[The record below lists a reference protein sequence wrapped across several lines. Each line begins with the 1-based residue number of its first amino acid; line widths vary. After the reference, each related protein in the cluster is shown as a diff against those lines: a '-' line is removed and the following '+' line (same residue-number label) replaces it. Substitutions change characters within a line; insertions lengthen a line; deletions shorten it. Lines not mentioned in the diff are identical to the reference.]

1 MIMNISGNM
10 FDFFF
15 VFLRFSMD
23 STAVPR
29 EDFRDMDWK
38 GLFAFARKQALVG
51 VLFDGI
57 RRLPKEMAPPEGILL
72 QWLSASEQLR
82 KQNIRLNAEAVRVW
96 TKFAG
101 DGLAGCILK
110 GQGNALLYSDVYA
123 RMPGDID
130 IWVWPVSS
138 GLDVNKGGGLDRSVG
153 LRGRRDRI
161 IRYVHRFTGNTKLW
175 YHHIGFD
182 SARGVPLELHFTP
195 CTMNALW
202 YNRRLQRWF
211 EKNAEAQFSNFVD
224 LPDGAGRVAVPTS
237 AFNSIYQLSH
247 IYHHFFDEGV
257 GLRQLMDYYY
267 VLTRGKQEWDGEE
280 YARQLWYLGLYH
292 FAGAV
297 MYVLSVVFG
306 LRDDRMLV
314 PVDRKRG
321 QLLLS
326 EVLGGGNFG
335 KFFTKYDHF
344 TRQGRVKKYFLKIY
358 RNLHFIRLYPSEA
371 LSEPLFRTKQ
381 WMWRIGK

>member
-1 MIMNISGNM
+1 MSGVF
-10 FDFFF
+10 FD
-15 VFLRFSMD
+15 FLRFSLD
-23 STAVPR
+23 DTKVPDR
-29 EDFRDMDWK
+29 EFRNMDWQ
-38 GLFAFARKQALVG
+38 GLFDFARKQALSG
-51 VLFDGI
+51 VLFCGI

-72 QWLSASEQLR
+72 QWLSASEQIR
-82 KQNIRLNAEAVRVW
+82 KQNIRLNTEAVRMW

-110 GQGNALLYSDVYA
+110 GQGNALLYPDVHA

-138 GLDVNKGGGLDRSVG
+138 GLDVNKGGGLDRSMG

-161 IRYVHRFTGNTKLW
+161 IRYVHRFTGNTELR

-182 SARGVPLELHFTP
+182 SSRGVPLELHFTP
-195 CTMNALW
+195 CTMNVLW
-202 YNRRLQRWF
+202 HNRRLRRWF
-211 EKNAEAQFSNFVD
+211 EGSAEVQFAHRVE
-224 LPDGAGRVAVPTS
+224 LPDGAGRICVPDA
-237 AFNSIYQLSH
+237 AFNLVYQLAH
-247 IYHHFFDEGV
+247 VYHHFFDEGV

-280 YARQLWYLGLYH
+280 YARQLRYLGLYH

-344 TRQGRVKKYFLKIY
+344 THRGAGAKYFLKIY
-358 RNLHFIRLYPSEA
+358 RNLHFIRQYPAEA

-381 WMWRIGK
+381 WMWRIGKSA